1 MDIDTSF
8 WNETVILLIGLGV
21 LEVTL
26 IVVGVLA
33 VQRYRRKRKYY
44 PSRKRN
50 GDHTYTL
57 KRQNSCGETH
67 VYEEI
72 DINDVK
78 EEEEESQYKK
88 LPEGVYDTTLKRR
101 SHLKVVGER
110 KSNYSRGSIINMFR
124 TSSFFRRKVND
135 TSVMT
140 FTSFKGPIQSNIG
153 EKK

>member
-33 VQRYRRKRKYY
+33 VQRYRRKR
-44 PSRKRN
+44 RRN
-50 GDHTYTL
+50 GDHTNTL